1 MDEQWQE
8 VARGSEQVTDNS
20 ESKETRMSVVSAL
33 EGVGG
38 DLKVFYSKLASDF
51 QKAKQAWLIVSS
63 AQTRSILLTIGA
75 DAIKTVKDA
84 SAAGSASGLSLLL
97 DEAVVADIG
106 KLIEDAKADDAVIL
120 ADLKALGIV
129 V

>member
-1 MDEQWQE
+1 
-8 VARGSEQVTDNS
+8 
-20 ESKETRMSVVSAL
+20 MSVVSVL

-38 DLKVFYSKLASDF
+38 DLKEFYSKLASDF

-84 SAAGSASGLSLLL
+84 SAAGAASGLSLVL
-97 DEAVVADIG
+97 DEAVVSDIQ
-106 KLIEDAKADDAVIL
+106 KLIEDAKSDDAVIL
-120 ADLKALGIV
+120 ADLKALGLTI
-129 V
+129 

>member
-1 MDEQWQE
+1 
-8 VARGSEQVTDNS
+8 
-20 ESKETRMSVVSAL
+20 MSVVSVL

-38 DLKVFYSKLASDF
+38 DLKAFYSKLASDF
-51 QKAKQAWLIVSS
+51 KLAKQAWLIVSS

-75 DAIKTVKDA
+75 DAIKMVKDA
-84 SAAGSASGLSLLL
+84 TAAGAASGLSLTL
-97 DEAVVADIG
+97 DEAVIADIE
-106 KLIEDAKADDAVIL
+106 KLIEDAKGDDAVIV